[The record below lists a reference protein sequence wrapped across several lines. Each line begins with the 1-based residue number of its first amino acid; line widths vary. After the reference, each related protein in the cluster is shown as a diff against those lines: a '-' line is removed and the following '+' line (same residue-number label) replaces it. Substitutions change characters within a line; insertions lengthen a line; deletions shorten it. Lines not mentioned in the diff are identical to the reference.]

1 MKTRLIAGIV
11 GLSILLPLIVWG
23 GALAV
28 QGVVFGALVICALEF
43 ANMAFPGPDRN
54 LSLAWL
60 LLGTLSWYGVS
71 VFAPDRAATFFAV
84 WMPATMIF
92 VTVRPGDEIGPAAD
106 RLGRHVLGVAWLS
119 LLPML
124 ARLRMLPDGLAWVF
138 VVLGISWLSDTGAY
152 FAGRSLGKHPLYA
165 RISPKKTVEGMVG
178 GMLTATVGVG
188 VITRI
193 GLPEVGWLDVL
204 VLGLLGSAISVL
216 GDLAESLLKRSYGVK
231 DSGTILP
238 GHGGLLDRIDS
249 VLFVGAFV
257 YGYATFITGA

>member
-11 GLSILLPLIVWG
+11 GLAILLPLIVLG
-23 GALAV
+23 GVPAV
-28 QGVVFGALVICALEF
+28 LGVVFAALIVCAWEF
-43 ANMAFPGPDRN
+43 AAMAFPGEDRH
-54 LSLAWL
+54 LHFAWL

-71 VFAPDRAATFFAV
+71 VAAPERSAAFFAL
-84 WMPATMIF
+84 WMPATMIL
-92 VTVRPGDEIGPAAD
+92 VTVRPGPEIGPAAD
-106 RLGRHVLGVAWLS
+106 RLGRHVLGVAWLA

-138 VVLGISWLSDTGAY
+138 VVLGIAWLSDTGAY
-152 FAGRSLGKHPLYA
+152 FAGRSLGKRPLYA

-178 GMLTATVGVG
+178 GMLTATVGIG
-188 VITRI
+188 VISRI
-193 GLPEVGWLDVL
+193 GLPSLGLVDIL

-257 YGYATFITGA
+257 YGYATLIAGA